1 MWVLP
6 ISQMTSISYTLSP
19 TTKLNQEFLTN
30 PEFGKQC
37 SDHMFSASYRH
48 GIWSDFQIV
57 PYGKIEFFPSMLA
70 LHYGQSVFEGMKAF
84 RMKDGNISVFRPLT
98 HFNRFNRS
106 LERMCMPPVTE
117 AMFMDG
123 LTALLKTDHAWI
135 PSTPGSS
142 LYLRP
147 FCFASESRLK
157 IKISDEYQ
165 FYILTSPA
173 GKYFGKP
180 YRLKVETYYT
190 RTAEGGTGY
199 AKCAG
204 NYGSSYYPVKKANDE
219 GFDQVLWTDARD
231 HQYIDEAGMMNI
243 MFVAEGKLITPALNT
258 AILAGVTRD
267 SILTLARDW
276 GMVVEERRISVAELD
291 RQLTKGTITEAFGT
305 GTAAV
310 VAPVATIRIGN
321 KDHAI
326 PPPEQN
332 SFQNKAASTL
342 QDIRSGATSDRHHW
356 NYIIRQ

>member
-1 MWVLP
+1 
-6 ISQMTSISYTLSP
+6 MTSISYSLTPISTLKP
-19 TTKLNQEFLTN
+19 EFLAN

-37 SDHMFSASYRH
+37 SDHMFCASFQN
-48 GIWSDFQIV
+48 GQWSNHRIV
-57 PYGKIEFFPSMLA
+57 PYGKIEFFPSMLS

-84 RMKDGNISVFRPLT
+84 RMKDGSISVFRPNT

-106 LERMCMPPVTE
+106 LERMCMPTVSE

-123 LTALLKTDHAWI
+123 LTALLKTDHQWV
-135 PSTPGSS
+135 PSNPGSS

-165 FYILTSPA
+165 FIILTSPA

-180 YRLKVETYYT
+180 YRLKVETHFT

-204 NYGSSYYPVKKANDE
+204 NYGSSYYPVKMANEE
-219 GFDQVLWTDARD
+219 GFDQVIWTDARD

-243 MFVAEGKLITPALNT
+243 MFVAEGKLITPSLNT

-276 GMVVEERRISVAELD
+276 GMEVEERRISVAELD
-291 RQLTKGTITEAFGT
+291 RQLSKGTITEAFGT

-310 VAPVATIRIGN
+310 VAPIATIRIGN
-321 KDHAI
+321 KFH
-326 PPPEQN
+326 
-332 SFQNKAASTL
+332 SST
-342 QDIRSGATSDRHHW
+342 
-356 NYIIRQ
+356 